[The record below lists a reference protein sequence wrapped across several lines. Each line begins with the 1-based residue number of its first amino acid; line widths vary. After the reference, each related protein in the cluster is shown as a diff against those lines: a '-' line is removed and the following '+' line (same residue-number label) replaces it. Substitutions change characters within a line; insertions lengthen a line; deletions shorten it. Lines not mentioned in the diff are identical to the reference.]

1 MTTTRTTARPRAR
14 KSVARP
20 AKKAHR
26 KTHVNHAE
34 LTPLREVWLAG
45 LGAAAA
51 TGEAANELVDILVA
65 KGRQT
70 EPRLVASADRALA
83 FAKKNAVQAA
93 DELRTRAKDAVDGA
107 LHRLGVNARPRTKNV
122 LHRLGDLAEAIL

>member
-1 MTTTRTTARPRAR
+1 MTTRTANRPRAR
-14 KSVARP
+14 RKVARP
-20 AKKAHR
+20 AQKSQR
-26 KTHVNHAE
+26 RTHVTHAE

-83 FAKKNAVQAA
+83 FAKKNAAQAA
-93 DELRTRAKDAVDGA
+93 DELRNRAKDAVDGA